1 MAISVKALLIPYDDT
16 MGNGLVSIREKE
28 SELIDI
34 TDWSDFTSDATNTS
48 NHGFVI
54 KDNKV
59 YKMIKFYFDLDKK
72 CRILMCKETK
82 ETMDMIK

>member
-1 MAISVKALLIPYDDT
+1 MAIPIKALLIPYDDT

-72 CRILMCKETK
+72 CRIVMCKETK